1 MTVNGNNITGVVA
14 LGLARQTAQ
23 NSLVVGTTTDNVP
36 EGGTNLYFT
45 TDRARNVYT
54 VNPPL
59 SYVPATGTLQIPV
72 STGSTNG
79 YLSSTDWNT
88 FNGKA
93 NAFTGYTGSIVVV
106 TGVNFVAQTTTT
118 QTLTFSNGV
127 LTGVA

>member
-14 LGLARQTAQ
+14 LGVARQTAQ
-23 NSLVVGTTTDNVP
+23 NSLVAGTTTDNVP

-45 TDRARNVYT
+45 TARARNVYT

-72 STGSTNG
+72 STGSVNG
-79 YLSSTDWNT
+79 YLSYADWNT

-93 NAFTGYTGSIVVV
+93 NAFTGYTGSVTVI
-106 TGVNFVAQTTTT
+106 TGVNFVAQTTTS
-118 QTLTFSNGV
+118 QTLTFSNGI
-127 LTGVA
+127 LTGVV